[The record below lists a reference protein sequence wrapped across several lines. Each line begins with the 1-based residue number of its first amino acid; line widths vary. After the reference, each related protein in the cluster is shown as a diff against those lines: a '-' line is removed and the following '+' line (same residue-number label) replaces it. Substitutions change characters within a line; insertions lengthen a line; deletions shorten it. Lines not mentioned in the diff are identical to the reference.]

1 MQTFYKNCLEGL
13 TMNIGVIDTGVNLL
27 HKDLAD
33 NSEDEFISIM
43 EYSKLIAICE
53 QIQYK
58 GTLIIAAFNNYNSA
72 TYTAAFPNVIGVD
85 WDIECKKMVSF
96 GTIPEIELQQFK
108 ERDIICYN
116 MNLNNHSFDICEKL
130 RIIGKPKITVIGTSS
145 KQGNGLP

>member
-72 TYTAAFPNVIGVD
+72 TYPAAFPNVIGVD
-85 WDIECKKMVSF
+85 WDIECKKIDRKSV
-96 GTIPEIELQQFK
+96 
-108 ERDIICYN
+108 
-116 MNLNNHSFDICEKL
+116 
-130 RIIGKPKITVIGTSS
+130 V
-145 KQGNGLP
+145 

>member
-1 MQTFYKNCLEGL
+1 
-13 TMNIGVIDTGVNLL
+13 MNIGVIDTGVNLL

-72 TYTAAFPNVIGVD
+72 TYPAAFPNVIGVD

-116 MNLNNHSFDICEKL
+116 MSLNNHSFDICEKL